1 MAAHEVSKLR
11 NIVFMGEGG
20 NGKTSL
26 GEACLFTA
34 GATDRLGKVDA
45 GTTIL
50 DGEPE
55 EVKRKSSIAA
65 GVAFLDWN
73 KHRLNIIDT
82 PGYSNFIAE
91 TVAAVRA
98 ADNAL
103 IVIRGHSELK
113 VMTEK
118 VFAWAEEERLPRFLY
133 VNHMDHPQA
142 DIFQAVE
149 GAAKTLGKRFALA
162 HLPIGTGENFRG
174 VVDLLSGKA
183 YTYTPDGNGRGK
195 EEAVPAG
202 LKAAFEEHRGKL
214 IEFAAEGD
222 ESLLEKYLEGG
233 ELTPEE
239 IVQGLRKG
247 VLAGVFIPVF
257 CGCGVRN
264 IGTDA
269 LLNALT
275 LLAASPAE
283 RPPAEAEG
291 PEGQKIPVTA
301 DPGAPFRALVFKTV
315 VDSFAGKLN
324 YIRVMSGA
332 LSPDATAWNPAHEE
346 RERMASLLFIQGK
359 GQKPVTDRLVPGD
372 IAAIA
377 KLKVTRTG
385 DTLCDEKNP
394 CRFAPIKFPSPSISY
409 AVAPKSKGDEEKLSS
424 ALSRMREED
433 PVITV
438 SRDPQT
444 RELLLSGLGVLH
456 IEVAVERIKRKYG
469 VEVEMRTPRVP
480 YKETIKG
487 RTKIQ
492 GRYKKQTGGRGQF
505 GDTWLEI
512 EPLPRGKGFEF
523 VDDIVGGAIPRSFIP
538 AVEKGIIEAMD
549 SGSLAGYPVTDLRIT
564 LYDGSYHSVD
574 SSEMAFKIAGSM
586 GFKKGMLECRPT
598 LLEPIMTL
606 EVTVPDE
613 YMGDIIGDLNSRRG
627 RVLGMLPASGGKQTI
642 KAQVPMAEV
651 LNYAPALRSMT
662 ADRGDFIME
671 FSHYEEVPGQ
681 IAEKVIAA
689 AGSPKSSGEE

>member
-1 MAAHEVSKLR
+1 MAANEVAKLR
-11 NIVFMGEGG
+11 NVGLLGEGG

-26 GEACLFTA
+26 AEACLFTA
-34 GATDRLGKVDA
+34 GSTDRLGKVDA
-45 GTTIL
+45 GSTIL
-50 DGEPE
+50 DAEPE
-55 EVKRKSSIAA
+55 EAKRRSSITA
-65 GVAFLDWN
+65 GVAFVDWN
-73 KHRLNIIDT
+73 KHRINLIDT

-98 ADNAL
+98 MDNAL

-118 VFAWAEEERLPRFLY
+118 VFEWTQAQGIPRFLY

-142 DIFQAVE
+142 DIFRAVE
-149 GAAKTLGKRFALA
+149 GAGAALGKRFALA
-162 HLPIGTGENFRG
+162 HLPIGQGENFRG

-183 YTYTPDGNGRGK
+183 LTYTPDGNGRGTAG
-195 EEAVPAG
+195 EVPAG
-202 LKAAFEEHRGKL
+202 LKEAFEEHRGKL
-214 IEFAAEGD
+214 IEFAAEAD

-233 ELTPEE
+233 ELAPEE
-239 IVQGLRKG
+239 IVAGLKKG
-247 VLAGVFIPVF
+247 ILEGSFIPVF

-269 LLNALT
+269 LLDALT
-275 LLAASPAE
+275 LLGASPAE
-283 RPPAEAEG
+283 RPAAEAEG
-291 PEGQKIPVTA
+291 PEGEKITVEA

-324 YIRVMSGA
+324 YFRVMSGT
-332 LSPDATAWNPAHEE
+332 LSSDATAWNPAREE
-346 RERMASLLFIQGK
+346 KERMGSLLFIQGK
-359 GQKPVTDRLVPGD
+359 GQKPVTDKLVPGD
-372 IAAIA
+372 IAAAA
-377 KLKVTRTG
+377 KLRATRTG
-385 DTLCDEKNP
+385 DTLCEEKNP
-394 CRFAPIKFPSPSISY
+394 VRFPPIKLPAPSISY
-409 AVAPKSKGDEEKLSS
+409 AVAPKSKGDEERLSG

-433 PVITV
+433 PVLTV

-444 RELLLSGLGVLH
+444 KELLLSGLGVLH
-456 IEVAVERIKRKYG
+456 LEVAIERIKRKYS

-487 RTKIQ
+487 RTKVQ

-523 VDDIVGGAIPRSFIP
+523 VDNIVGGSIPRTFIP
-538 AVEKGIIEAMD
+538 AVEKGIVEAME
-549 SGSLAGYPVTDLRIT
+549 SGSLAGYPVTDVRIT

-598 LLEPIMTL
+598 LLEPIMNI

-627 RVLGMLPASGGKQTI
+627 RVSGVIPGVGGKQTI

-662 ADRGDFIME
+662 ADRGDFTME

-689 AGSPKSSGEE
+689 AATQSSDE

>member
-1 MAAHEVSKLR
+1 MAANEVARLR
-11 NIVFMGEGG
+11 NVGFLGEGG

-26 GEACLFTA
+26 AEACLFTA
-34 GATDRLGKVDA
+34 GATDRLGKVDV
-45 GTTIL
+45 GNTIL
-50 DGEPE
+50 DAEPE
-55 EVKRKSSIAA
+55 EAKRRSSITA
-65 GVAFLDWN
+65 GVAFVDWN
-73 KHRLNIIDT
+73 KYRVNLIDT

-91 TVAAVRA
+91 TLAAIRA
-98 ADNAL
+98 MDNAL

-118 VFAWAEEERLPRFLY
+118 VFEWTQEQGIPRFLY

-142 DIFQAVE
+142 DIFRAVE
-149 GAAKTLGKRFALA
+149 GAGKALGKRFALV
-162 HLPIGTGENFRG
+162 HLPIGQGENFKG
-174 VVDLLSGKA
+174 VVDLLAGKA
-183 YTYTPDGNGRGK
+183 LTYTPDGNGKGA
-195 EEAVPAG
+195 EGEVPAD
-202 LKAAFEEHRGKL
+202 LKEAYEEHRGKL
-214 IEFAAEGD
+214 IEFAAEAD
-222 ESLLEKYLEGG
+222 EALLEKYLEGG
-233 ELTPEE
+233 ELAPEE
-239 IVQGLRKG
+239 IVNGLKKG
-247 VLAGVFIPVF
+247 VLAGSVIPVL
-257 CGCGVRN
+257 CGCGMRN

-291 PEGQKIPVTA
+291 PGGQKIPVTA
-301 DPGAPFRALVFKTV
+301 DPAAPFRALVFKTV

-324 YIRVMSGA
+324 YFRVMSGTLA
-332 LSPDATAWNPAHEE
+332 PDATVWNPGQEE
-346 RERMASLLFIQGK
+346 RERMGALLFIQGK
-359 GQKPVTDRLVPGD
+359 GQKPVTDKLVPGD
-372 IAAIA
+372 IAAVA
-377 KLKVTRTG
+377 KLKATRTS
-385 DTLCDEKNP
+385 DTLCDEKSP
-394 CRFAPIKFPSPSISY
+394 ARLPAIKLPSPSISY

-424 ALSRMREED
+424 AFSRMREED
-433 PVITV
+433 PVLLV

-444 RELLLSGLGVLH
+444 KELLLSGLGVLH
-456 IEVAVERIKRKYG
+456 LEVAIERIKRKYG

-487 RTKIQ
+487 RTKVQ

-523 VDDIVGGAIPRSFIP
+523 VDKIVGGAIPRTYIP
-538 AVEKGIIEAMD
+538 AVEKGIVEAME
-549 SGSLAGYPVTDLRIT
+549 SGSLAGYPVTDVRIT
-564 LYDGSYHSVD
+564 LYDGSYHNVD
-574 SSEMAFKIAGSM
+574 SSEMAFKIAGSL
-586 GFKKGMLECRPT
+586 GFKKGMLECKPT
-598 LLEPIMTL
+598 LLEPIMTI

-627 RVLGMLPASGGKQTI
+627 RVLGMIPGAGGKQAI

-651 LNYAPALRSMT
+651 LNYAPSLRSMT
-662 ADRGDFIME
+662 ADRGDFTME

-689 AGSPKSSGEE
+689 AATQSTDE